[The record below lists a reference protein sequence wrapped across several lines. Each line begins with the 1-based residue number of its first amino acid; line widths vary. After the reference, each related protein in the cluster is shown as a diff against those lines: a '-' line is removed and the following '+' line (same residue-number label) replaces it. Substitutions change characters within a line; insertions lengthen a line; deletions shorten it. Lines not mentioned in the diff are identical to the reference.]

1 MNKKLLAQTALI
13 LAVCLITLTFFNI
26 YNQKSN
32 KNFSNNLAT
41 KDQDNKKEDLKNKEG
56 TIEGIEY
63 FSQDINGNTYII
75 KAKSGVIDKENPDII
90 NLLNVEA
97 ELKFENNEVIKV
109 NSNNAIYNNNNYDT
123 IFTENVII
131 NYNDH
136 KINCN
141 KLEAKF
147 SENEAILSQSL
158 IYENLSTKLFA
169 DQMKVDLI
177 KKNTEIT
184 MFNQKEKVKITH
196 KK

>member
-97 ELKFENNEVIKV
+97 ELKFENNKIIKV

>member
-97 ELKFENNEVIKV
+97 ELKFENNEIIKV

-141 KLEAKF
+141 KLG
-147 SENEAILSQSL
+147 
-158 IYENLSTKLFA
+158 
-169 DQMKVDLI
+169 
-177 KKNTEIT
+177 
-184 MFNQKEKVKITH
+184 KIF
-196 KK
+196 

>member
-1 MNKKLLAQTALI
+1 MK
-13 LAVCLITLTFFNI
+13 ITEI
-26 YNQKSN
+26 
-32 KNFSNNLAT
+32 
-41 KDQDNKKEDLKNKEG
+41 
-56 TIEGIEY
+56 
-63 FSQDINGNTYII
+63 
-75 KAKSGVIDKENPDII
+75 
-90 NLLNVEA
+90 
-97 ELKFENNEVIKV
+97 IKV

-177 KKNTEIT
+177 KKIL
-184 MFNQKEKVKITH
+184 K
-196 KK
+196 